1 MSPMIDGKNYGF
13 TNQGN
18 PYKKSNTGKK
28 VGTAVAVALPT
39 AAMFV
44 PYKTTMKLYSKV
56 LPKDS
61 LILESMKEITK
72 DVTNPIELGKQFI
85 KGKGYF
91 ENLMINEFVPKFL
104 KSKGVRAA
112 ILATSIAAGLA
123 IYAGIGRLVGA
134 GVDKII
140 NHHRKA
146 QADKAAQ
153 A

>member
-1 MSPMIDGKNYGF
+1 MSPMIDGKNYGI

-39 AAMFV
+39 AAAFV
-44 PYKTTMKLYSKV
+44 PYKTVMKFYSKI

-61 LILESMKEITK
+61 FILENMKEFTK
-72 DVTNPIELGKQFI
+72 DVKRPIDLAKQFI
-85 KGKGYF
+85 KGKGRF
-91 ENLMINEFVPKFL
+91 ENLMKNEFIPKFL
-104 KSKGVRAA
+104 KSKVGRAA
-112 ILATSIAAGLA
+112 LLAGGFAGGLA

-140 NHHRKA
+140 NHGRKA
-146 QADKAAQ
+146 EADKAAQ
-153 A
+153 V

>member
-1 MSPMIDGKNYGF
+1 MSPMVDYKNYGF

-18 PYKKSNTGKK
+18 PYKKSNTGKN

-44 PYKTTMKLYSKV
+44 PYKTTMKLYSKI
-56 LPKDS
+56 LPKDN
-61 LILESMKEITK
+61 LILESMKEFTK
-72 DVTNPIELGKQFI
+72 DVKNPIELGKQFI
-85 KGKGYF
+85 KGKGIYKDIF
-91 ENLMINEFVPKFL
+91 NNEFLPNFL
-104 KSKGVRAA
+104 KSQRGRAA
-112 ILATSIAAGLA
+112 ILATSIALGLA

>member
-1 MSPMIDGKNYGF
+1 MSPMVDYKNYGF

-18 PYKKSNTGKK
+18 PYKKSNTGKN

-39 AAMFV
+39 AAAFV
-44 PYKTTMKLYSKV
+44 PYKTVMKFYSKI

-61 LILESMKEITK
+61 FILENMKEFTK
-72 DVTNPIELGKQFI
+72 DVKNPFELGKQFI
-85 KGKGYF
+85 KGKGVY
-91 ENLMINEFVPKFL
+91 ENLLNNEFLPNFL
-104 KSKGVRAA
+104 KSQRGRAA
-112 ILATSIAAGLA
+112 ILATGVALGLA

>member
-1 MSPMIDGKNYGF
+1 MIDGKNYGI

-44 PYKTTMKLYSKV
+44 PYKTVMKFYSKI

-61 LILESMKEITK
+61 FILENMKEFTK
-72 DVTNPIELGKQFI
+72 NVKNPIELGKQFI
-85 KGKGYF
+85 KGKGRF
-91 ENLMINEFVPKFL
+91 ENLMKNKFLPNFL
-104 KSKGVRAA
+104 KSKVGRAA
-112 ILATSIAAGLA
+112 LLAGGVALGLA